1 MQHLIFDLSR
11 FQQSE
16 RHFQVNPVTKK
27 ETKAI
32 SDYKKVPLLVAD
44 GIQLKESSVIT
55 SILHTHF
62 TNGTPIKEVV
72 EWYPAVNM
80 GNEDTNKGTS

>member
-1 MQHLIFDLSR
+1 M
-11 FQQSE
+11 
-16 RHFQVNPVTKK
+16 NPVTKK

-44 GIQLKESSVIT
+44 GIQLKESTLIT

-62 TNGTPIKEVV
+62 TKGTPISEVI
-72 EWYPAVNM
+72 EWYPAVSQ
-80 GNEDTNKGTS
+80 GIEDTNKGALLYWWKHTNCGFLKYQ